1 MYVPRHFELD
11 AAGVTELLGAATTAQ
26 LVTAHA
32 DGPRAT
38 LLPVL
43 HRPGP
48 GHGSLL
54 FHVTRTNDL
63 WRDPG
68 LGDALAIL
76 SGPDGYIDPDWYATH
91 PERPS
96 VPTWNYVTVHAWGPL
111 FVHDDEAW
119 KREAVELLSTRHGH
133 ASALPADVWEPL
145 LRAIV
150 GIEVPIAR
158 VQAKAKLGQNR
169 SPEDVR
175 GAVEGL
181 RRRGNHALADAM
193 ESGALPHA
201 IARSE
206 LVADVRSR
214 RGTGRS

>member
-1 MYVPRHFELD
+1 MYVQKHFELD
-11 AAGVTELLGAATTAQ
+11 EAGVTEMLGGAETAQ

-32 DGPRAT
+32 DGPQAT

-54 FHVTRTNDL
+54 FHVTRTNDV
-63 WRDPG
+63 WREPG
-68 LGDALAIL
+68 LGEALAIL

-91 PERPS
+91 PERPT

-111 FVHDDEAW
+111 VVHDDEAW
-119 KREAVELLSTRHGH
+119 KHEVVELLSARHGH
-133 ASALPADVWEPL
+133 TSALPADAWQSL

-150 GIEVPIAR
+150 GIEMPVTR
-158 VQAKAKLGQNR
+158 VSAKAKLGQNR
-169 SPEDVR
+169 SPDDVR

-181 RRRGNHALADAM
+181 RRRGGDALADAM
-193 ESGALPHA
+193 ESRALPHA
-201 IARSE
+201 IARAD
-206 LVADVRSR
+206 LIADVRAR
-214 RGTGRS
+214 RTDERS